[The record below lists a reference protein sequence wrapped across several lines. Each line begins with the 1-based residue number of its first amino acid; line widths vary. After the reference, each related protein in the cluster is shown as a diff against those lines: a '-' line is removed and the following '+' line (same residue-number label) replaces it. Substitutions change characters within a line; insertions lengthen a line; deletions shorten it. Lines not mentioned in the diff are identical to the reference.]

1 MRLANARRLAAA
13 LVAAIAGLASPAH
26 AADAPMRDV
35 MAIGNNWDGTAHI
48 VDAYSFKVLMHVN
61 IVPDLEERRLG
72 MLSNP
77 YYVLV
82 RQVVGEGHDQ
92 LVDDMFTSRDGRQL
106 YVSRPSLSDVVAIDL
121 ATRKIA
127 WRVAVDGNRSD
138 HMAISSDGAR
148 LLVSASTA
156 NVVDVIDT
164 AKGRIVAKFPS
175 GDSPH
180 ESNFSAD
187 DSRVFHA
194 SIGRVY
200 APTTDKASDMAKG
213 KKIFEIVDARTW
225 QVLSSFDLND
235 KLAEFGRPDIDGT
248 IRPMAVSPDERYAY
262 FQTSFHHGF
271 VEYDF
276 QQGKVTR
283 ALDLPART
291 QDYVLNSAHHGLA
304 MNHDGTKLCAAG
316 TIDDYVAIVHRDTFS
331 SKLIDTGDRPY
342 WATDSADGKLCFVSI
357 AEDDYVSVVSYDQEK
372 EVAKIPVGRHPQRIR
387 AGKVLT
393 AIVGAPESTKASRAP
408 RLALALKTRTLPRAR
423 RRATLVLTSSE
434 RITKLNARLRRNG
447 RTYARGNVARLDGRA
462 TLTLRVRRALR
473 RGSYRLLL
481 DGLTAG
487 GQRAR
492 RTIAVRVR

>member
-1 MRLANARRLAAA
+1 
-13 LVAAIAGLASPAH
+13 
-26 AADAPMRDV
+26 
-35 MAIGNNWDGTAHI
+35 
-48 VDAYSFKVLMHVN
+48 
-61 IVPDLEERRLG
+61 
-72 MLSNP
+72 
-77 YYVLV
+77 
-82 RQVVGEGHDQ
+82 
-92 LVDDMFTSRDGRQL
+92 MFTSKDGRYL
-106 YVSRPSLSDVVAIDL
+106 YVSRPSLTDVVAIDL

-127 WRVAVDGNRSD
+127 WRVPVDGNRSD
-138 HMAISSDGAR
+138 HMAISPDGTR

-164 AKGRIVAKFPS
+164 AKARIVAKFPS

-180 ESNFSAD
+180 ESNFSED
-187 DSRVFHA
+187 GSRVFHA

-200 APTTDKASDMAKG
+200 APTTDQVSDMAKG
-213 KKIFEIVDARTW
+213 KKIFETVDARTW

-248 IRPMAVSPDERYAY
+248 IRPMAVSADERYAY

-291 QDYVLNSAHHGLA
+291 EDYVLNSAHHGLA
-304 MNHDGTKLCAAG
+304 MNHEGTKLCAAG

-331 SKLIDTGDRPY
+331 YKLIDTGDRPY

-387 AGKVLT
+387 AGRVLSS
-393 AIVGAPESTKASRAP
+393 IVGAAASTTTARAP
-408 RLALALKTRTLPRAR
+408 ALAVALKTRTLPRAR
-423 RRATLVLTSSE
+423 RRATIVVTSGE
-434 RITKLNARLRRNG
+434 RITKLTARLRRGG
-447 RTYARGNVARLDGRA
+447 RTFARGKLAKVDGRA
-462 TLTLRVRRALR
+462 TLTLRVGRVLS
-473 RGSYRLLL
+473 RGTYRLLL
-481 DGLTAG
+481 DGLTAA

-492 RTIAVRVR
+492 RTIEVRVR